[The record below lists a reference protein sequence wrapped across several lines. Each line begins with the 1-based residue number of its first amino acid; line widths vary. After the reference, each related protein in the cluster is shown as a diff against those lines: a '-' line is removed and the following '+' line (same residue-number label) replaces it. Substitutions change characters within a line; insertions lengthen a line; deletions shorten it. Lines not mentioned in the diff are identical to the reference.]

1 MAISALSGASS
12 SCISSNESSVLC
24 RSLGSTFSSYYVRLF
39 AAAILSVEFAS
50 LSRFLDASIV
60 ASIEAFAPVNLAFV
74 AILELA
80 REPRLSLDL
89 ALTDI
94 RVVFLPLVITRV
106 LFVCLS
112 LA

>member
-1 MAISALSGASS
+1 M
-12 SCISSNESSVLC
+12 
-24 RSLGSTFSSYYVRLF
+24 
-39 AAAILSVEFAS
+39 SVEFAS

-106 LFVCLS
+106 LFFCLS